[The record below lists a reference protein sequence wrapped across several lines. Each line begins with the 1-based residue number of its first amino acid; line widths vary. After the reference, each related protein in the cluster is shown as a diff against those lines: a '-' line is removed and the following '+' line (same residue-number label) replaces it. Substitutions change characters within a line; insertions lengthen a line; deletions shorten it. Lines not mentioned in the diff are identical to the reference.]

1 MSLQE
6 KIENLETDLHLM
18 GRLVLDS
25 LVDGV
30 RALEDKD
37 VNRAIATIEK
47 DDEIDDAY
55 LKIDQDWVELMAT
68 EQLVATDLRLS
79 TSILQASLHL
89 ERLGDLAVYL
99 GNTTQ
104 EIFDSPVPETIHATV
119 VEMGD
124 LVIDM
129 ASSAMESLKNRD
141 KDLAIAT
148 AEKDNQV
155 NRLYNAILEEAPK
168 IAGNEDLFNG
178 LFRLVTCI
186 RTLERGGDHAVD
198 ICRSIRKSSDVPI
211 IMVTAKDSEADR
223 VAGLELGADD
233 YVTKPFSVR
242 ELMSRVRAVLR
253 RATSQTSTKE
263 TVSYTHLTLPTSQYV

>member
-198 ICRSIRKSSDVPI
+198 ICELTHFL
-211 IMVTAKDSEADR
+211 VTGKFLS
-223 VAGLELGADD
+223 LI
-233 YVTKPFSVR
+233 
-242 ELMSRVRAVLR
+242 
-253 RATSQTSTKE
+253 
-263 TVSYTHLTLPTSQYV
+263 HI

>member
-47 DDEIDDAY
+47 DDEIDAAY

-104 EIFDSPVPETIHATV
+104 EIFDSPVPETVHATV

-141 KDLAIAT
+141 KDLALAT

-155 NRLYNAILEEAPK
+155 NRLYNSMLEEAPK

-198 ICRSIRKSSDVPI
+198 ICELTHFL
-211 IMVTAKDSEADR
+211 VTGKFE
-223 VAGLELGADD
+223 E
-233 YVTKPFSVR
+233 F
-242 ELMSRVRAVLR
+242 
-253 RATSQTSTKE
+253 
-263 TVSYTHLTLPTSQYV
+263 

>member
-18 GRLVLDS
+18 GRLVLDA

-47 DDEIDDAY
+47 DDEIDAAY

-141 KDLAIAT
+141 KDLALAT
-148 AEKDNQV
+148 AEKDKQV
-155 NRLYNAILEEAPK
+155 NRLYNSMLEEAPK

-198 ICRSIRKSSDVPI
+198 ICELTHFL
-211 IMVTAKDSEADR
+211 VTGKFE
-223 VAGLELGADD
+223 E
-233 YVTKPFSVR
+233 F
-242 ELMSRVRAVLR
+242 
-253 RATSQTSTKE
+253 
-263 TVSYTHLTLPTSQYV
+263 

>member
-47 DDEIDDAY
+47 DDEIDAAY

-104 EIFDSPVPETIHATV
+104 EIFDSPVPETVHATV

-141 KDLAIAT
+141 KDLALAT
-148 AEKDNQV
+148 AKKDNQV
-155 NRLYNAILEEAPK
+155 NRLYNSMLEEAPK

-198 ICRSIRKSSDVPI
+198 ICELTHFL
-211 IMVTAKDSEADR
+211 VTGKFE
-223 VAGLELGADD
+223 E
-233 YVTKPFSVR
+233 F
-242 ELMSRVRAVLR
+242 
-253 RATSQTSTKE
+253 
-263 TVSYTHLTLPTSQYV
+263 

>member
-6 KIENLETDLHLM
+6 KIEKLETDLHLM
-18 GRLVLDS
+18 GRLVLDA

-104 EIFDSPVPETIHATV
+104 EIFDSPVPETVHATV

-141 KDLAIAT
+141 KDLALAT

-155 NRLYNAILEEAPK
+155 NRLYNSMLEEAPK

-198 ICRSIRKSSDVPI
+198 ICELTHFL
-211 IMVTAKDSEADR
+211 VTGKFE
-223 VAGLELGADD
+223 E
-233 YVTKPFSVR
+233 F
-242 ELMSRVRAVLR
+242 
-253 RATSQTSTKE
+253 
-263 TVSYTHLTLPTSQYV
+263 

>member
-1 MSLQE
+1 MSFLE

-18 GRLVLDS
+18 GRLVLDA

-37 VNRAIATIEK
+37 VNRAIEAIEK
-47 DDEIDDAY
+47 DDEIDAAY
-55 LKIDQDWVELMAT
+55 LKIDQDWIELMAT

-99 GNTTQ
+99 GKTTQ
-104 EIFDSPVPETIHATV
+104 NIFDSPLPETVHATV

-141 KDLAIAT
+141 KDLALAT

-155 NRLYNAILEEAPK
+155 NRLYNSMLEVAPT

-198 ICRSIRKSSDVPI
+198 ICELTHFL
-211 IMVTAKDSEADR
+211 VTGK
-223 VAGLELGADD
+223 
-233 YVTKPFSVR
+233 F
-242 ELMSRVRAVLR
+242 
-253 RATSQTSTKE
+253 KE
-263 TVSYTHLTLPTSQYV
+263 F

>member
-6 KIENLETDLHLM
+6 KIENLETDLHVM
-18 GRLVLDS
+18 GTLVLDA

-148 AEKDNQV
+148 ADKDNQV

-198 ICRSIRKSSDVPI
+198 ICELTHFL
-211 IMVTAKDSEADR
+211 VTGKFE
-223 VAGLELGADD
+223 E
-233 YVTKPFSVR
+233 F
-242 ELMSRVRAVLR
+242 
-253 RATSQTSTKE
+253 
-263 TVSYTHLTLPTSQYV
+263 

>member
-18 GRLVLDS
+18 GRLVLDA

-148 AEKDNQV
+148 ADKDNQV

-186 RTLERGGDHAVD
+186 RTIERGGDHAVD
-198 ICRSIRKSSDVPI
+198 ICELTHFL
-211 IMVTAKDSEADR
+211 VTGK
-223 VAGLELGADD
+223 
-233 YVTKPFSVR
+233 F
-242 ELMSRVRAVLR
+242 
-253 RATSQTSTKE
+253 KE
-263 TVSYTHLTLPTSQYV
+263 F

>member
-1 MSLQE
+1 MSLQD
-6 KIENLETDLHLM
+6 KIENLETELHIM
-18 GRLVLDS
+18 GRLVLDA

-37 VNRAIATIEK
+37 INRAIEAIKK
-47 DDEIDDAY
+47 DDEIDAAY
-55 LKIDQDWVELMAT
+55 LKIDKDWIELMAT

-104 EIFDSPVPETIHATV
+104 EIFDSPVPETIHSAV

-129 ASSAMESLKNRD
+129 ASSALESLKSRD
-141 KDLAIAT
+141 KDLALET
-148 AEKDNQV
+148 ASKDKQV
-155 NRLYNAILEEAPK
+155 NKLYNSMLEEAPK

-178 LFRLVTCI
+178 MFRLVSCI

-198 ICRSIRKSSDVPI
+198 ICELTHFL
-211 IMVTAKDSEADR
+211 VTGEF
-223 VAGLELGADD
+223 EE
-233 YVTKPFSVR
+233 F
-242 ELMSRVRAVLR
+242 
-253 RATSQTSTKE
+253 
-263 TVSYTHLTLPTSQYV
+263 

>member
-6 KIENLETDLHLM
+6 KIEKLETDLHLM
-18 GRLVLDS
+18 GRLVLDA

-148 AEKDNQV
+148 ADKDNQV

-198 ICRSIRKSSDVPI
+198 ICELTHFL
-211 IMVTAKDSEADR
+211 VTGK
-223 VAGLELGADD
+223 
-233 YVTKPFSVR
+233 F
-242 ELMSRVRAVLR
+242 
-253 RATSQTSTKE
+253 KE
-263 TVSYTHLTLPTSQYV
+263 F

>member
-155 NRLYNAILEEAPK
+155 NRLYNSMLEEAPK

-198 ICRSIRKSSDVPI
+198 ICELTHFL
-211 IMVTAKDSEADR
+211 VTGK
-223 VAGLELGADD
+223 
-233 YVTKPFSVR
+233 F
-242 ELMSRVRAVLR
+242 
-253 RATSQTSTKE
+253 KE
-263 TVSYTHLTLPTSQYV
+263 F

>member
-18 GRLVLDS
+18 GRLVLDA

-47 DDEIDDAY
+47 DDEIDAAY

-104 EIFDSPVPETIHATV
+104 EIFDSPVPETVHATV

-141 KDLAIAT
+141 KDLALAT

-155 NRLYNAILEEAPK
+155 NRLYNSMLEEAPK

-198 ICRSIRKSSDVPI
+198 ICELTHFL
-211 IMVTAKDSEADR
+211 VTGK
-223 VAGLELGADD
+223 
-233 YVTKPFSVR
+233 F
-242 ELMSRVRAVLR
+242 
-253 RATSQTSTKE
+253 KE
-263 TVSYTHLTLPTSQYV
+263 F

>member
-6 KIENLETDLHLM
+6 KIENLETDLHVM
-18 GRLVLDS
+18 GTLVLDA

-47 DDEIDDAY
+47 DDEIDNAY
-55 LKIDQDWVELMAT
+55 LKIDQDWIELMAT

-99 GNTTQ
+99 GKTTQ
-104 EIFDSPVPETIHATV
+104 EIFDSPVPETVHATV

-129 ASSAMESLKNRD
+129 TSSAMESFK
-141 KDLAIAT
+141 K
-148 AEKDNQV
+148 Q
-155 NRLYNAILEEAPK
+155 
-168 IAGNEDLFNG
+168 GQG
-178 LFRLVTCI
+178 L
-186 RTLERGGDHAVD
+186 
-198 ICRSIRKSSDVPI
+198 S
-211 IMVTAKDSEADR
+211 
-223 VAGLELGADD
+223 
-233 YVTKPFSVR
+233 FSN
-242 ELMSRVRAVLR
+242 SC
-253 RATSQTSTKE
+253 QG
-263 TVSYTHLTLPTSQYV
+263 

>member
-155 NRLYNAILEEAPK
+155 NRLYNAMLEEAPK

-198 ICRSIRKSSDVPI
+198 ICELTHFL
-211 IMVTAKDSEADR
+211 VTGKFE
-223 VAGLELGADD
+223 E
-233 YVTKPFSVR
+233 F
-242 ELMSRVRAVLR
+242 
-253 RATSQTSTKE
+253 
-263 TVSYTHLTLPTSQYV
+263 

>member
-18 GRLVLDS
+18 GRLVLDA

-198 ICRSIRKSSDVPI
+198 ICELTHFL
-211 IMVTAKDSEADR
+211 VTGKFE
-223 VAGLELGADD
+223 E
-233 YVTKPFSVR
+233 F
-242 ELMSRVRAVLR
+242 
-253 RATSQTSTKE
+253 
-263 TVSYTHLTLPTSQYV
+263 

>member
-47 DDEIDDAY
+47 DDEIDAAY

-141 KDLAIAT
+141 KDLALAT

-155 NRLYNAILEEAPK
+155 NRLYNSMLEEAPK

-198 ICRSIRKSSDVPI
+198 ICELTHFL
-211 IMVTAKDSEADR
+211 VTGK
-223 VAGLELGADD
+223 
-233 YVTKPFSVR
+233 F
-242 ELMSRVRAVLR
+242 
-253 RATSQTSTKE
+253 KE
-263 TVSYTHLTLPTSQYV
+263 F

>member
-198 ICRSIRKSSDVPI
+198 ICELTNFL
-211 IMVTAKDSEADR
+211 VTCKFKD
-223 VAGLELGADD
+223 
-233 YVTKPFSVR
+233 F
-242 ELMSRVRAVLR
+242 
-253 RATSQTSTKE
+253 
-263 TVSYTHLTLPTSQYV
+263 

>member
-198 ICRSIRKSSDVPI
+198 ICELTHFL
-211 IMVTAKDSEADR
+211 VTGKI
-223 VAGLELGADD
+223 
-233 YVTKPFSVR
+233 
-242 ELMSRVRAVLR
+242 
-253 RATSQTSTKE
+253 KE
-263 TVSYTHLTLPTSQYV
+263 F

>member
-18 GRLVLDS
+18 ASLVLDA

-47 DDEIDDAY
+47 DDEIDAAY
-55 LKIDQDWVELMAT
+55 LKIDQDWIELMAT

-104 EIFDSPVPETIHATV
+104 EIFDSPVPETVHATV

-141 KDLAIAT
+141 KDLALAT
-148 AEKDNQV
+148 AEKDKQV
-155 NRLYNAILEEAPK
+155 NRLYSLMLEEAPK

-198 ICRSIRKSSDVPI
+198 ICELTHFL
-211 IMVTAKDSEADR
+211 VTGKFE
-223 VAGLELGADD
+223 E
-233 YVTKPFSVR
+233 F
-242 ELMSRVRAVLR
+242 
-253 RATSQTSTKE
+253 
-263 TVSYTHLTLPTSQYV
+263 

>member
-1 MSLQE
+1 MC
-6 KIENLETDLHLM
+6 IRDRHLM

-198 ICRSIRKSSDVPI
+198 ICELTHFL
-211 IMVTAKDSEADR
+211 VTGK
-223 VAGLELGADD
+223 
-233 YVTKPFSVR
+233 F
-242 ELMSRVRAVLR
+242 
-253 RATSQTSTKE
+253 KE
-263 TVSYTHLTLPTSQYV
+263 F

>member
-18 GRLVLDS
+18 GRLVLDA

-47 DDEIDDAY
+47 DDEIDAAY
-55 LKIDQDWVELMAT
+55 LKIDQDWIELMAT

-104 EIFDSPVPETIHATV
+104 EIFDSPVPETVHATV

-141 KDLAIAT
+141 KDLALAT
-148 AEKDNQV
+148 AEKDKQV
-155 NRLYNAILEEAPK
+155 NRLYSSMLEEAPK

-198 ICRSIRKSSDVPI
+198 ICELTHFL
-211 IMVTAKDSEADR
+211 VTGKFE
-223 VAGLELGADD
+223 E
-233 YVTKPFSVR
+233 F
-242 ELMSRVRAVLR
+242 
-253 RATSQTSTKE
+253 
-263 TVSYTHLTLPTSQYV
+263 

>member
-186 RTLERGGDHAVD
+186 RTCLLYTSPSPRDTA
-198 ICRSIRKSSDVPI
+198 ISRMPSS
-211 IMVTAKDSEADR
+211 A
-223 VAGLELGADD
+223 
-233 YVTKPFSVR
+233 
-242 ELMSRVRAVLR
+242 
-253 RATSQTSTKE
+253 
-263 TVSYTHLTLPTSQYV
+263 

>member
-1 MSLQE
+1 MSFQE
-6 KIENLETDLHLM
+6 KIENLETDLHFM
-18 GRLVLDS
+18 GRLVLDA

-37 VNRAIATIEK
+37 VNRAIETIEK
-47 DDEIDDAY
+47 DDEIDAAY
-55 LKIDQDWVELMAT
+55 LKIDQDWIELMAT

-99 GNTTQ
+99 GKTTQ
-104 EIFDSPVPETIHATV
+104 NIFDSPLPETVHATV

-141 KDLAIAT
+141 KDLALAT

-155 NRLYNAILEEAPK
+155 NRLYNSMLEVAPT

-198 ICRSIRKSSDVPI
+198 ICELTHFL
-211 IMVTAKDSEADR
+211 VTGK
-223 VAGLELGADD
+223 
-233 YVTKPFSVR
+233 F
-242 ELMSRVRAVLR
+242 
-253 RATSQTSTKE
+253 KE
-263 TVSYTHLTLPTSQYV
+263 F

>member
-18 GRLVLDS
+18 SRLVLDS

-198 ICRSIRKSSDVPI
+198 ICELTHFL
-211 IMVTAKDSEADR
+211 VTGK
-223 VAGLELGADD
+223 
-233 YVTKPFSVR
+233 F
-242 ELMSRVRAVLR
+242 
-253 RATSQTSTKE
+253 KE
-263 TVSYTHLTLPTSQYV
+263 F

>member
-47 DDEIDDAY
+47 DDEIDAAY

-104 EIFDSPVPETIHATV
+104 EIFDSPVPETVHATV

-198 ICRSIRKSSDVPI
+198 ICELTHFL
-211 IMVTAKDSEADR
+211 VTGKFE
-223 VAGLELGADD
+223 E
-233 YVTKPFSVR
+233 F
-242 ELMSRVRAVLR
+242 
-253 RATSQTSTKE
+253 
-263 TVSYTHLTLPTSQYV
+263 

>member
-141 KDLAIAT
+141 KDLALAT
-148 AEKDNQV
+148 AKKDNQV
-155 NRLYNAILEEAPK
+155 NRLYNSMLEEAPK

-198 ICRSIRKSSDVPI
+198 ICELTHFL
-211 IMVTAKDSEADR
+211 VTGK
-223 VAGLELGADD
+223 
-233 YVTKPFSVR
+233 F
-242 ELMSRVRAVLR
+242 
-253 RATSQTSTKE
+253 KE
-263 TVSYTHLTLPTSQYV
+263 F

>member
-155 NRLYNAILEEAPK
+155 NRLYNEILEEAPK

-198 ICRSIRKSSDVPI
+198 ICELTHFL
-211 IMVTAKDSEADR
+211 VTGK
-223 VAGLELGADD
+223 
-233 YVTKPFSVR
+233 F
-242 ELMSRVRAVLR
+242 
-253 RATSQTSTKE
+253 KE
-263 TVSYTHLTLPTSQYV
+263 F